1 VIPETLDIWTLEVI
15 ESLLAR
21 GVFESDRFDFKE
33 TLPHAKSADDKMRLR
48 KTCTAFANSDGG
60 FLIFGV
66 KDDKGLAV
74 ADRLVG
80 LVASLDFP
88 AHFGTFPASCEPPI
102 PWGFRNP
109 PVSLSSGRLVHVV
122 HVPKGPSR
130 PHGIRDD
137 ERWHL
142 MKRTNRGN
150 EAMSYGE
157 VQFAFRARGEK
168 LNKLRFL
175 RAEIEHV
182 REIAFYSKTQSEHAR
197 LSGWRGAIPSFNLD
211 AAMARLADV
220 IDLFEGNDQLVKCVQ
235 RLRDAVQSAD
245 TMRTTNWAN
254 AKVVAYQLGNVCQ
267 SLLHLAD
274 IVLPMLKKVEEDV
287 QT

>member
-1 VIPETLDIWTLEVI
+1 
-15 ESLLAR
+15 
-21 GVFESDRFDFKE
+21 
-33 TLPHAKSADDKMRLR
+33 
-48 KTCTAFANSDGG
+48 
-60 FLIFGV
+60 
-66 KDDKGLAV
+66 
-74 ADRLVG
+74 
-80 LVASLDFP
+80 
-88 AHFGTFPASCEPPI
+88 
-102 PWGFRNP
+102 
-109 PVSLSSGRLVHVV
+109 
-122 HVPKGPSR
+122 
-130 PHGIRDD
+130 
-137 ERWHL
+137 
-142 MKRTNRGN
+142 
-150 EAMSYGE
+150 
-157 VQFAFRARGEK
+157 
-168 LNKLRFL
+168 
-175 RAEIEHV
+175 V

-211 AAMARLADV
+211 AAMARLPDV